1 MKSEKKE
8 DRGWIEVSEEECKGC
23 GLCVIACPP
32 GVMRMSEKLNSRGYH
47 PAVYVGSGCTGCG
60 ICFFACPEPGALTI
74 YTLAKT
80 VEAAA
85 PSPAVAAQ

>member
-8 DRGWIEVSEEECKGC
+8 DRGWIEVSVEECKGC

-47 PAVYVGSGCTGCG
+47 PVAYVGSGCTGCG

-80 VEAAA
+80 VGAAA
-85 PSPAVAAQ
+85 ASPAVAAQ